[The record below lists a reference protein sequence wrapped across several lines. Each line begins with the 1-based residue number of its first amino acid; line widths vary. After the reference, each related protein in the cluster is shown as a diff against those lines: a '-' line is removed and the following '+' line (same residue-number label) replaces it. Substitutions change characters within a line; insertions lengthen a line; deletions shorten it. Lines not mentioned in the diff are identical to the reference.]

1 MRSMT
6 GYGRGE
12 CAKDGFKFTVEL
24 NSINR
29 KQSDISIN
37 LPKELVELE
46 PRIRDEINAHLS
58 RGRINVVVAYHRSG
72 TKAEESVELDAAL
85 AKAYSRTIQKLHK
98 ELRLA
103 GAPTIDT
110 ILRAPGVMK
119 LAESTLDAEKIWP
132 SVETALRKAID
143 RLVKMREKEGKFLWS
158 DLGVR
163 LSSLDAGLEQIRSS
177 APEIVKRYR
186 EQLHARI
193 KEAGLEIPVDDERLL
208 KEVVFFADRC
218 DISEEITRLASHFKQ
233 FRDCLKSNEP
243 VGRTLDFL
251 AQEMGR
257 EINTIGSKANAA
269 EISQQ
274 VVKMKAELEKIR
286 EQVQNIE

>member
-1 MRSMT
+1 MT

-12 CAKDGFKFTVEL
+12 AAKDGFKFTVEL

-58 RGRINVVVAYHRSG
+58 RGRINVVVAFHRSSA
-72 TKAEESVELDAAL
+72 KAEEQVELDMAL
-85 AKAYSRTIQKLHK
+85 AKAYHRAIQKLQK
-98 ELRLA
+98 EMKLNGPL
-103 GAPTIDT
+103 TLDT

-119 LAESTLDAEKIWP
+119 LAEASMDAESVWP
-132 SVETALRKAID
+132 SVESALRKAITG
-143 RLVKMREKEGKFLWS
+143 LVRMREKEGRFLAN
-158 DLGVR
+158 DLTER
-163 LSSLDAGLEQIRSS
+163 LNLLEGGLGLITKS
-177 APEIVKRYR
+177 APEIVTRYR
-186 EQLHARI
+186 EQLHSRV
-193 KEAGLEIPVDDERLL
+193 KEAGIDVPMDDERLV

-218 DISEEITRLASHFKQ
+218 DISEEITRLSSHLKQ
-233 FRDCLKSNEP
+233 FRDGLRSNEP

-286 EQVQNIE
+286 EQIQNIE

>member
-12 CAKDGFKFTVEL
+12 TAKDGFKFTVEL

-58 RGRINVVVAYHRSG
+58 RGRINVVLAFHRSNA
-72 TKAEESVELDAAL
+72 KAEEQVELDMAL
-85 AKAYSRTIQKLHK
+85 AKAYHRAIQKLQK
-98 ELRLA
+98 EIKLDGSL
-103 GAPTIDT
+103 TLDT

-119 LAESTLDAEKIWP
+119 IAESALDAESVW
-132 SVETALRKAID
+132 SNVETALRKAISG
-143 RLVKMREKEGKFLWS
+143 LVKMREKEGKFLAN
-158 DLGVR
+158 DLTER
-163 LSSLDAGLEQIRSS
+163 LGLLEAGLALIRKVAPEIVTRYRDQLRARIKDAGLEV
-177 APEIVKRYR
+177 PM
-186 EQLHARI
+186 
-193 KEAGLEIPVDDERLL
+193 DDERLV

-218 DISEEITRLASHFKQ
+218 DISEEITRLGSHLNQ
-233 FRDCLKSNEP
+233 FHDCLKSNEP

-274 VVKMKAELEKIR
+274 IVKMKAELEKIR
-286 EQVQNIE
+286 EQIQNIE